1 MKKIISLILSLSI
14 TLLAENIVTDTKAS
28 LMWQDENLPDSLILN
43 FEDAKDYC
51 EELNLEDHSD
61 WRLPIIDELSTLI
74 DRSKLNPAVKT
85 FIVNTKT
92 GFYWSSTQYKGNIT
106 SAWGVHFY
114 DGGSFWDR
122 KTNRNFVRC
131 VRSVEEE

>member
-74 DRSKLNPAVKT
+74 EASLILQLKLLL
-85 FIVNTKT
+85 
-92 GFYWSSTQYKGNIT
+92 
-106 SAWGVHFY
+106 
-114 DGGSFWDR
+114 
-122 KTNRNFVRC
+122 
-131 VRSVEEE
+131 